1 MIRKAQNEIA
11 DSSAQNWLN
20 LLIHNSLLLKMAAW
34 LGSFSLVIVA
44 PVVSAEFNPP
54 TTTPDS
60 ATKSL
65 QPVASP
71 AKYKSS
77 VAERNL
83 HNDLLTANNF
93 TVGVQG
99 AISAPVHQSALTPDH
114 SRAGVPLAAQVPVSV
129 DCNTSTSKLVSS
141 LCSRIRPQNKAIAT
155 ARPAVVPTR
164 IMPAVQPLP
173 AVRSHMA
180 NSEIKPIAIPPRFQK
195 PQSLAQ
201 RLKPESVAIYVA
213 PPQSNEIPTKSVAPL
228 SKIPTVSRP
237 AIPTIA
243 PIPTVQVAAHQA
255 PTSSAMVLA
264 NYGAASNF
272 IYPLA
277 APAPVTSRFGWRV
290 HPITGNRRFHAGTD
304 FGAPEG
310 APVVAVATG
319 RVVSSGW
326 RGGYGK
332 TVVIEHN
339 GQLQTLYGHM
349 SEVLV
354 QEGQEIQQGTIIGRV
369 GSTGN
374 STGAH
379 LHFETQAPTSDGW
392 VAVDPNMDLQYAL
405 NNLQQAIEQNR
416 QEDILDKPL

>member
-1 MIRKAQNEIA
+1 MIRKEQNEIA

-20 LLIHNSLLLKMAAW
+20 LLIHDSLLLKMVAW

-60 ATKSL
+60 DTKSL
-65 QPVASP
+65 QPAVSTSR
-71 AKYKSS
+71 YQSS
-77 VAERNL
+77 AAERNL

-99 AISAPVHQSALTPDH
+99 AAMLAPVHQYH
-114 SRAGVPLAAQVPVSV
+114 SRAGVPLPV

-141 LCSRIRPQNKAIAT
+141 LCSRIRPQDKVIAV
-155 ARPAVVPTR
+155 APTR

-173 AVRSHMA
+173 AVRSNIA
-180 NSEIKPIAIPPRFQK
+180 NSNIKPIAIPRRFQK

-237 AIPTIA
+237 AVPSIS
-243 PIPTVQVAAHQA
+243 PIPTVQVAARQA
-255 PTSSAMVLA
+255 PSSAAIVLA
-264 NYGAASNF
+264 NYGAESNF

-277 APAPVTSRFGWRV
+277 APAPVTSRFGWRI

-310 APVVAVATG
+310 APIIAVATG
-319 RVVSSGW
+319 RVISSGW

-339 GQLQTLYGHM
+339 GQLQTLYAHM
-349 SEVLV
+349 SELLV

-405 NNLQQAIEQNR
+405 NNLQQAIELNR

>member
-1 MIRKAQNEIA
+1 VLANKIMIRKEQNEIA

-20 LLIHNSLLLKMAAW
+20 LLIHDSLLLKMVAW

-44 PVVSAEFNPP
+44 PVVSAEFNLP
-54 TTTPDS
+54 TTPSDS
-60 ATKSL
+60 DTKSL
-65 QPVASP
+65 QPAGSTS
-71 AKYKSS
+71 KYQSS
-77 VAERNL
+77 AAERSL

-99 AISAPVHQSALTPDH
+99 SMLAPVHQYH
-114 SRAGVPLAAQVPVSV
+114 SRAGVPVPV
-129 DCNTSTSKLVSS
+129 DCNTNTNKLVSS
-141 LCSRIRPQNKAIAT
+141 LCSRIRPQDKAIAVS
-155 ARPAVVPTR
+155 RPAVVPTR

-173 AVRSHMA
+173 AVRSNIA
-180 NSEIKPIAIPPRFQK
+180 NSNIKPIAIPRRFQK
-195 PQSLAQ
+195 PPALAQ
-201 RLKPESVAIYVA
+201 RPKPESIAIYVA
-213 PPQSNEIPTKSVAPL
+213 PPQSNEIPTKSVAPV

-237 AIPTIA
+237 AVPSIS
-243 PIPTVQVAAHQA
+243 PIPTVQVAARQA
-255 PTSSAMVLA
+255 PSSAALVLA
-264 NYGAASNF
+264 NSGTESNF

-277 APAPVTSRFGWRV
+277 SPAPVTSRFGWRI
-290 HPITGNRRFHAGTD
+290 HPMTGNRRFHAGTD

-310 APVVAVATG
+310 APVIAVATG

-339 GQLQTLYGHM
+339 GQLQTLYAHM
-349 SEVLV
+349 SELLV

-405 NNLQQAIEQNR
+405 NNLQQAIELNR
-416 QEDILDKPL
+416 QEDILDRPL

>member
-20 LLIHNSLLLKMAAW
+20 LLIHNSLLLKMVAW

-65 QPVASP
+65 QPVVST
-71 AKYKSS
+71 AKYQSS
-77 VAERNL
+77 AAERNL

-93 TVGVQG
+93 TVGVQE
-99 AISAPVHQSALTPDH
+99 AISAPVHQYLP
-114 SRAGVPLAAQVPVSV
+114 RAGVPLAAQAPVPV
-129 DCNTSTSKLVSS
+129 DCNSSKNKLVSS
-141 LCSRIRPQNKAIAT
+141 LCSRIRPQSKVVAA
-155 ARPAVVPTR
+155 ARPSIVPTR
-164 IMPAVQPLP
+164 ILPAVQPLP
-173 AVRSHMA
+173 AVRSNIA
-180 NSEIKPIAIPPRFQK
+180 NSEIKPIAIPQRFQK

-201 RLKPESVAIYVA
+201 RLKPASVAIYVA
-213 PPQSNEIPTKSVAPL
+213 PPQSNEIPNKSVAPL

-237 AIPTIA
+237 AVPSIA
-243 PIPTVQVAAHQA
+243 PIPTVQIAAHQA

-264 NYGAASNF
+264 NYGSASNF

-310 APVVAVATG
+310 APVVAVANG

-332 TVVIEHN
+332 AVVIEHN

-349 SEVLV
+349 SELLV

-392 VAVDPNMDLQYAL
+392 VAVDPNMDLQFAL

-416 QEDILDKPL
+416 QENILDKPL

>member
-20 LLIHNSLLLKMAAW
+20 LLIHDSLLLKMVTW

-65 QPVASP
+65 QPVVGTT
-71 AKYKSS
+71 KYESS
-77 VAERNL
+77 AAEQNL

-93 TVGVQG
+93 PVEVQG
-99 AISAPVHQSALTPDH
+99 AIPAPVHQYRSK
-114 SRAGVPLAAQVPVSV
+114 AGVPLAAQVPVPV
-129 DCNTSTSKLVSS
+129 DCGSTSKLVSS
-141 LCSRIRPQNKAIAT
+141 LCSRIRPQNKAIAV
-155 ARPAVVPTR
+155 ARPAVPTR

-173 AVRSHMA
+173 AVRSNIA
-180 NSEIKPIAIPPRFQK
+180 NSEIKPIAIPQRLPR

-201 RLKPESVAIYVA
+201 QLQPESVAIYVA
-213 PPQSNEIPTKSVAPL
+213 PPQSNEIPNKSVAPL

-237 AIPTIA
+237 AVPSIA

-255 PTSSAMVLA
+255 PASSAMVLA

-310 APVVAVATG
+310 APIVAVATG

-332 TVVIEHN
+332 TVVLEHN

-349 SEVLV
+349 SELLV
-354 QEGQEIQQGTIIGRV
+354 QEGQEVQQGTIIGRV

-416 QEDILDKPL
+416 QENILDKPL

>member
-11 DSSAQNWLN
+11 DSSAQNWSN
-20 LLIHNSLLLKMAAW
+20 LLIHDSLLLKMVTW
-34 LGSFSLVIVA
+34 LGSVSLVIVA

-54 TTTPDS
+54 TATPDS
-60 ATKSL
+60 ANKSL
-65 QPVASP
+65 QPVAPES
-71 AKYKSS
+71 KYQSS
-77 VAERNL
+77 VAERSL

-93 TVGVQG
+93 IVGVPG
-99 AISAPVHQSALTPDH
+99 AISAPVHQYHL
-114 SRAGVPLAAQVPVSV
+114 RAGLPLSAQVPVPV
-129 DCNTSTSKLVSS
+129 DCNTSASKLASS
-141 LCSRIRPQNKAIAT
+141 LCSRIQPQSKAIAN

-173 AVRSHMA
+173 TVRSNIA
-180 NSEIKPIAIPPRFQK
+180 SSEIKPIAIPQRFPK
-195 PQSLAQ
+195 AQSLAQ
-201 RLKPESVAIYVA
+201 RLQAESVAIYVA
-213 PPQSNEIPTKSVAPL
+213 PPRTNEVPNKSVAPL

-237 AIPTIA
+237 AVPSIA
-243 PIPTVQVAAHQA
+243 PIPTVQVAARQT
-255 PTSSAMVLA
+255 PSSAAIVLA
-264 NYGAASNF
+264 NYGSASNF
-272 IYPLA
+272 VYPLA

-290 HPITGNRRFHAGTD
+290 HPITGNRRFHSGTD

-310 APVVAVATG
+310 APVVAVANG

-332 TVVIEHN
+332 AVVIEHN
-339 GQLQTLYGHM
+339 GQMQTLYGHM
-349 SEVLV
+349 SELLV

-416 QEDILDKPL
+416 QGDILDRPL